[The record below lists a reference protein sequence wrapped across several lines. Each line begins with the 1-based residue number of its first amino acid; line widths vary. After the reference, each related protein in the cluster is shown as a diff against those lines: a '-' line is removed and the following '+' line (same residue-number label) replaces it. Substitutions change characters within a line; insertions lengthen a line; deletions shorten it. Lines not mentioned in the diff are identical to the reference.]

1 MVSGLEKQLSSNSDV
16 RIAHITIGR
25 KVVFPDLTP

>member
-1 MVSGLEKQLSSNSDV
+1 MVSGLEKQLFFQKWLASKPTTS
-16 RIAHITIGR
+16 GR